1 MPAVFIGLDNSWG
14 MGIAEI
20 DIVPLEEQFP
30 GSISHLKAGEG
41 PLELGFFISFGKAV
55 MNRIAVLHSNSV

>member
-1 MPAVFIGLDNSWG
+1 MPAVFIGLVNSWG

-41 PLELGFFISFGKAV
+41 PLELGEK
-55 MNRIAVLHSNSV
+55 